1 MTLYQIQIGTKKA
14 IRLSFE
20 VMARDSIEA
29 TVQHLG
35 LALEGER
42 VEVIALKGLA

>member
-14 IRLSFE
+14 IR
-20 VMARDSIEA
+20 EA